1 MVYRPSRLLLIIR
14 YIQIFER
21 RLVKISTSFPNSIQ
35 TFPTMKD
42 MTASD
47 ATLVQ
52 HYQELMK
59 QGRINAARD
68 VLAQI
73 TDYDRK
79 LVTADL
85 LNTMKDTIVA
95 LQIYYDSKFSPAYIV
110 SATRPIGQD
119 LYDFWFDVDKE
130 TNAS

>member
-1 MVYRPSRLLLIIR
+1 MP
-14 YIQIFER
+14 
-21 RLVKISTSFPNSIQ
+21 TSFPNSIQ

-52 HYQELMK
+52 RYQQLM
-59 QGRINAARD
+59 QEGRVNSARD

-73 TDYDRK
+73 PDYANK

-110 SATRPIGQD
+110 SATQPIGQD
-119 LYDFWFDVDKE
+119 LYDFWFDVDRE
-130 TNAS
+130 TSA

>member
-1 MVYRPSRLLLIIR
+1 MA
-14 YIQIFER
+14 
-21 RLVKISTSFPNSIQ
+21 TSFPNSIQ

-52 HYQELMK
+52 RYQELME

-73 TDYDRK
+73 TDYDSK

-85 LNTMKDTIVA
+85 LNTMNDTIVA
-95 LQIYYDSKFSPAYIV
+95 LEGYYTTKFSPAYIV
-110 SATRPIGQD
+110 SATQPAKQD
-119 LYDFWFDVDKE
+119 TDDFWFKVDKE
-130 TNAS
+130 TSAS

>member
-1 MVYRPSRLLLIIR
+1 MSTVFPS
-14 YIQIFER
+14 E
-21 RLVKISTSFPNSIQ
+21 IQ

-68 VLAQI
+68 VLVQI
-73 TDYDRK
+73 SNYQNK
-79 LVTADL
+79 LVTAEL
-85 LNTMKDTIVA
+85 LNTMNDTIVA
-95 LQIYYDSKFSPAYIV
+95 LEGYYTTRFSPAYVV
-110 SATRPIGQD
+110 SATQPAQQD
-119 LYDFWFDVDKE
+119 VGDFWFKVNKE
-130 TNAS
+130 TSA